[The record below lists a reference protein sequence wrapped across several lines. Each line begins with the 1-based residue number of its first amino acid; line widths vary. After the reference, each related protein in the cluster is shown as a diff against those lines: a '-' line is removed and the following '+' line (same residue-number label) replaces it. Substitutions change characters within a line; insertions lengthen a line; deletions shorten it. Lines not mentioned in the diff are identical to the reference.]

1 MTRWFW
7 QKPAS
12 LDASPPRRRRVWI
25 ACLVVLALVP
35 AGVVVWNSAT
45 SGGGQGEVNGG
56 GVGTREEDANAST
69 SCPSPGGTWDVKI
82 GADSQAT
89 QINLTPVPT
98 DIATLTSKTASTSH
112 RVQGTEFTVYTVT
125 VNLVHVY
132 QEHDLDQHMAINDGA
147 GHFML
152 AELPDTSCAQSS
164 HFLSSINR
172 AHAELAA
179 WSGSTPA
186 RVQITGVGFFDGVTN
201 QSDQAPNQIELHP
214 VLDINFN
221 PGGPSQGAIGGTVT
235 DSSGAPVNGASVVTS
250 PASSTGTTN
259 ASGQYTIANVGPGS
273 YTVTASA
280 AKFLPQTTSSVA
292 VTAGSTATANVTLTP
307 APLPAARGGSYW
319 NDWDIARGVALL
331 PDESG
336 GYVLDGFGGLHTF
349 ASTGSAPQPVV
360 TGPYWGWDIARGV
373 ALLPNGTGGYV
384 VDGHG
389 GIHRFRVKGPN
400 LPPPVTGT
408 GWWPGQDIVRGITL
422 LPNGNGYVLDAYGGM
437 HPFAVTGS
445 GPMPPAVTGPYWL
458 GYDIARGVEATG
470 PHGGYVVDGFGVTHP
485 WATVGATAPQA
496 ATGGPYWATW
506 NIARGITGAGNGPG
520 AVRGYVLDGRGG
532 LGAITLWP
540 AP

>member
-12 LDASPPRRRRVWI
+12 VDASPPRRRRVWI

-69 SCPSPGGTWDVKI
+69 SCPSTGGTWDVKI

-98 DIATLTSKTASTSH
+98 DIATLTSKTASTNH

-221 PGGPSQGAIGGTVT
+221 PGG
-235 DSSGAPVNGASVVTS
+235 
-250 PASSTGTTN
+250 
-259 ASGQYTIANVGPGS
+259 
-273 YTVTASA
+273 
-280 AKFLPQTTSSVA
+280 
-292 VTAGSTATANVTLTP
+292 LTP
-307 APLPAARGGSYW
+307 APLPATRGGPYW

-485 WATVGATAPQA
+485 WATAGATAPQA

-520 AVRGYVLDGRGG
+520 AVRGYVLDGHGG